1 MRWFSAFIFIFFR
14 CFVPKQQLL
23 SRLLERAEKASQ
35 KEKEEKDAL
44 QLSWQWLLTNW
55 WAGWSNHHRHK
66 LSFKARNDELMDHD
80 GRRNYDDRLAL
91 LDMVLWFCYVST
103 GIWSNIDYGNALRD
117 ICNASGNVVNPMME
131 VVGTWPTYCGL
142 RQLQLSEELR
152 ELQSQV
158 WILGYFGTFWRVCGR
173 WSFFFLYIMVQYI
186 SGFCWGLW
194 IHNKKFI
201 PLLMGTIRQPTCCFV
216 LCARGLRDAPRWPLC
231 KKSKR
236 SHEQNM
242 KQRSNDW
249 ALGCRNFEWP
259 TDSLRAWQARSN
271 KCPEMSRSH
280 LKIRKWTKEWSGG
293 STRTPARAGASYR
306 MARWTITVVFREH

>member
-1 MRWFSAFIFIFFR
+1 MEPLLFVRWFSAFIFIFFR

-91 LDMVLWFCYVST
+91 LDMVLWFCYVSS

-152 ELQSQV
+152 ELESQV

-173 WSFFFLYIMVQYI
+173 WSFFLYIMVQYI
-186 SGFCWGLW
+186 YIYIYLDFVEGFEFITRSLYHCLWGQFVSQHVAL
-194 IHNKKFI
+194 
-201 PLLMGTIRQPTCCFV
+201 CFV
-216 LCARGLRDAPRWPLC
+216 RGVLEMLPGGHFATRARGL
-231 KKSKR
+231 
-236 SHEQNM
+236 
-242 KQRSNDW
+242 
-249 ALGCRNFEWP
+249 
-259 TDSLRAWQARSN
+259 T
-271 KCPEMSRSH
+271 SR
-280 LKIRKWTKEWSGG
+280 T
-293 STRTPARAGASYR
+293 
-306 MARWTITVVFREH
+306 